1 MKSTGRTYEERERD
15 MSGLAKGVWAAALT
29 PLNEDLSPDIPAL
42 VRHCRWL
49 LANGCDGLA
58 ALGTTGEA
66 NSFSLAER
74 LAILDGLAEAG
85 IPGANLLPG
94 TGCCAF
100 TDTIALSR
108 RAIELGA
115 RGVLVLPP
123 FYYKNVSEDG
133 VFASYAKVIEGV
145 GNSRL
150 RLYLYHFPKL
160 SGVPITHKLIE
171 RLRQAFPGVIA
182 GLKDSMADLDHTI
195 SLVKAFPDMAIMAG
209 YDDGLLP
216 LLEAGGA
223 GCITACANIASPL
236 AQAVVKALPDV
247 KEAQMAQ
254 MKLTAVRRVMEGT
267 PMIGAMKALLARH
280 MKAPDFKRVRPPQ
293 MEYDED
299 KTDALARQLAEIG
312 FALAPSSP

>member
-1 MKSTGRTYEERERD
+1 MT
-15 MSGLAKGVWAAALT
+15 GLAKGVWAAALT
-29 PLNEDLSPDIPAL
+29 PLDADLSPDIPAL
-42 VRHCRWL
+42 AAHCRWL
-49 LANGCDGLA
+49 LSNGCDGLA
-58 ALGTTGEA
+58 VLGTTGEA

-100 TDTIALSR
+100 PDTIALTK

-133 VFASYAKVIEGV
+133 VFASFARVIEGV
-145 GNSRL
+145 GDSRL

-171 RLRQAFPGVIA
+171 RLRAAYPGQVA
-182 GLKDSMADLDHTI
+182 GLKDSAADLDHTL
-195 SLVKAFPDMAIMAG
+195 SLLKHFPDMAIMAG

-223 GCITACANIASPL
+223 GCITACANIASPW
-236 AQAVVKALPDV
+236 AQAVVKALPDI
-247 KEAQMAQ
+247 KEAQLAQ
-254 MKLTAVRRVMEGT
+254 MKLTQVRRIMEGL
-267 PMIGAMKALLARH
+267 PVIGAMKSLLARH
-280 MKAPDFKRVRPPQ
+280 AGNAGWKRVRPPQ
-293 MEYDED
+293 IEFDD
-299 KTDALARQLAEIG
+299 GKTDILERQLADIG
-312 FALAPSSP
+312 FALAPLS